1 MMCLFSRVKIKRE
14 KSYFIVHKCHKNKN
28 PSELLTGIKSKTKP
42 NITNLQEVSY
52 VFKDGIFFVTFSKC

>member
-28 PSELLTGIKSKTKP
+28 PSELLTGIKTQTKP
-42 NITNLQEVSY
+42 NITNLQEVRCM
-52 VFKDGIFFVTFSKC
+52 FKDGIFFSTFLMC